1 MTNLMQLGLRAAAR
15 AVSRRQVSPVELV
28 EAALTQ
34 VGATNP
40 RLNALLSLS
49 VDSALASA
57 RRVERAVMARRT
69 VGPLAG
75 IPLSI
80 KDLILTRDAVTTLG
94 SQIVPGG
101 LPAAVDAPVVARL
114 RRAGAAIIGKANL
127 HEVALGVTTVNEH
140 FGPARNPW
148 NPARIAG
155 GSSGGSAVAVAVGMG
170 LGSVGTDTRGSIRIP
185 AACCGVV
192 GFKPTYGAVP
202 SDGVFPLAASLDHV
216 GPIAR
221 SVEDAALMFGVM
233 AGGRVRLAEVLRAVD
248 RAPSK
253 PRIGV
258 SEFLLRDLDGE
269 VARAI
274 EASLRELEK
283 LGARLVAVDIPE
295 LEPALEASRVIV
307 LAEAISYHDAM
318 IRKNPKGY
326 GPNLLAR
333 LKGGYRIS
341 GLQLV
346 QAEAVRLELISAYH
360 SAFQEVDAMIGAV
373 LPVEAPRLS
382 NATLKLGRSRVPL
395 AEGFCRYNAPQ
406 NLTGVPALA
415 LPCGMTRAGLP
426 IGLQLIGGWGRDATV
441 LGIGAAYQRV
451 TDWHTAWPA
460 LAGVQAR

>member
-1 MTNLMQLGLRAAAR
+1 MTDLMQLGLRAAAR

-28 EAALTQ
+28 EAALAR

-40 RLNALLSLS
+40 KLNALLSLS

-57 RRVERAVMARRT
+57 RRVERAVMTKRA

-75 IPLSI
+75 VPISV

-94 SQIVPGG
+94 SRIVPDG
-101 LPAAVDAPVVARL
+101 LPAAADAPVVARL

-148 NPARIAG
+148 DPARIAG

-192 GFKPTYGAVP
+192 GFKPTYGAVS

-216 GPIAR
+216 GPITR
-221 SVEDAALMFGVM
+221 SVEDAAVMFGVM
-233 AGGRVRLAEVLRAVD
+233 AGGRARLAEVLRAVD
-248 RAPSK
+248 RTPRR

-258 SEFLLRDLDGE
+258 SEFFLRDVDRE

-274 EASLRELEK
+274 EAALKEFER

-326 GPNLLAR
+326 GPNVLSR
-333 LKGGYRIS
+333 LKGGYRVS
-341 GLQLV
+341 GLELV
-346 QAEAVRLELISAYH
+346 QAEAVRLELISAYN
-360 SAFQEVDAMIGAV
+360 SVFGEVDALVGGV

-382 NATLKLGRSRVPL
+382 STTVKLGRTRVSL

-415 LPCGMTRAGLP
+415 LPCGMTRSGLP
-426 IGLQLIGGWGRDATV
+426 IGLQLIGGWGRDAMV
-441 LGIGAAYQRV
+441 LGLGAAYQRV
-451 TDWHTAWPA
+451 TAWHTAWPVPA
-460 LAGVQAR
+460 AYLAR